1 MPQFDNS
8 LSPGLAGWVASQ
20 QLTNQ
25 TNQANLGN
33 LTGITGILAKLQA
46 AEQEKELREALA
58 SRDMDRLKRT
68 KGGLEI
74 IAKFEAM
81 KNAGIIGELNKARIG
96 EIDRKA
102 AQPNEMTPYQKE
114 MVRLTQAKM
123 DKPIS

>member
-46 AEQEKELREALA
+46 AEDEKELRAALA

-81 KNAGIIGELNKARIG
+81 KNAGILGQLNTARLR
-96 EIDRKA
+96 EINRNA
-102 AQPNEMTPYQKE
+102 G
-114 MVRLTQAKM
+114 
-123 DKPIS
+123 IS